1 MPVIVGYKQKLLFKG
16 FKNQR
21 DRSNRKTSSVVTDTE
36 PLYSEQ
42 RISQRVKQL
51 EVDEDVQT
59 ADRSAI
65 RKEKQLQRELEN

>member
-16 FKNQR
+16 FKHPR

-42 RISQRVKQL
+42 RISQRAKQL